1 MSTKQKAFLYGVVS
15 VLGNIIT
22 LGIVPAEYKL
32 WAVLVFNIVQSTYAF
47 FDQSYALKNLGRG
60 K

>member
-1 MSTKQKAFLYGVVS
+1 MTSSQKAFLYGTVS

-22 LGIVPAEYKL
+22 LGIVPVEYKV
-32 WAVLVFNIVQSTYAF
+32 WALLVFNIVQSTYAF